1 MAFNKIRDFIGG
13 IDSDYEEDAFEDD
26 VVEETATTQASTTNA
41 SRPKVV
47 KRPNVLSMDGTN
59 SRGETSKIALYE
71 PRTYADA
78 QTIATQLLAGE
89 AVIVNLSSI
98 DENTG
103 KRVLDYL
110 GGTAFAV
117 DGLIERVG
125 ERIFLATPHNFE
137 ISGTISQNLGQ
148 SFN

>member
-1 MAFNKIRDFIGG
+1 MAFKFKEFFGVDNY
-13 IDSDYEEDAFEDD
+13 YEEEVPEEQYSEDTAQGSAAP
-26 VVEETATTQASTTNA
+26 TATSNA
-41 SRPKVV
+41 TRPTAAR
-47 KRPNVLSMDGTN
+47 RPNVLKMDG
-59 SRGETSKIALYE
+59 SRSETSKIALYE

-89 AVIVNLSSI
+89 AVIVNLGSI

-117 DGLIERVG
+117 DGIIERVG

-148 SFN
+148 QFN

>member
-1 MAFNKIRDFIGG
+1 MAFKIRDIFGV
-13 IDSDYEEDAFEDD
+13 DPYYEEDAVEED
-26 VVEETATTQASTTNA
+26 VVEDTTTTQANSANA
-41 SRPKVV
+41 SRPTVTQ
-47 KRPNVLSMDGTN
+47 RPNVLSMDGSN
-59 SRGETSKIALYE
+59 VRGETSKIALYE